1 MFIGGSVNLADAYLD
16 ESDRILTR
24 SNASNPNHDIDFLA
38 GRIWL
43 TNGSDR
49 RLYTN
54 SGTITKKLDT
64 AFAVGHNQGML
75 DTGTVG
81 NNSYHLYAI
90 GNSSGTIDF
99 LASLSLTAPTMPT
112 GFAYRKRVASITR
125 VSGANRQY
133 TQIGRY
139 FQFPEDIV
147 ALNGYAVSTSG
158 ELITMPTPLG
168 IRVAVLANLHAGF
181 GSDSLVIKVLDGDLS
196 IDNLPSSAWGNNFR
210 GTVSSYYGGGT
221 NYTTSTEIYTIT
233 NTSAQIY
240 FRRSG
245 SYYSSNEQT
254 VLQVHG
260 YEDFNL

>member
-24 SNASNPNHDIDFLA
+24 SNASNPSNDIDFLA

-54 SGTITKKLDT
+54 SGTITKKLNT

-112 GFAYRKRVASITR
+112 GFSYRKRVASITR

-147 ALNGYAVSTSG
+147 TLNGYAVSTSG
-158 ELITMPTPLG
+158 ELIVMPVPAG
-168 IRVAVLANLHAGF
+168 IRVRLFANFYAGF
-181 GSDSLVIKVLDGDLS
+181 GDSNALTIKVLDGDLS
-196 IDNLPSSAWGNNFR
+196 IASLANSGSNAFR
-210 GTVSSYYGGGT
+210 GTSFVASGYISM
-221 NYTTSTEIYTIT
+221 TECSFVT
-233 NTSAQIY
+233 NTSGQLY

-245 SYYSSNEQT
+245 NYYNSSYQT

-260 YEDFNL
+260 YEDINL

>member
-1 MFIGGSVNLADAYLD
+1 MFIGGSNLADAYLD

-24 SNASNPNHDIDFLA
+24 SNALNPSNDIDFLA

-54 SGTITKKLDT
+54 SGTITKKLNT

-81 NNSYHLYAI
+81 DNTYHLYAI
-90 GNSSGTIDF
+90 GDSSGTIDF

-112 GFAYRKRVASITR
+112 GFSYRKRVASITR
-125 VSGANRQY
+125 VGGANRKY
-133 TQIGRY
+133 KQIGRY

-158 ELITMPTPLG
+158 ELIVMPVPRG
-168 IRVAVLANLHAGF
+168 IRVVVRANLYPGF
-181 GSDSLVIKVLDGDLS
+181 SNGALVIKVLDGDLS
-196 IDNLPSSAWGNNFR
+196 IDSLSSDVWGNGFR
-210 GTVSSYYGGGT
+210 ATVSTFYGGSYFING
-221 NYTTSTEIYTIT
+221 TEIYTIT

-240 FRRSG
+240 FRRAG
-245 SYYSSNEQT
+245 SYYGSAYQT